1 MITSIQPVSDE
12 DQPMMREGGSNGVG
26 NATGGDNS
34 DDNNIVDYYGGEK
47 SLIIPI
53 TSSST
58 LLPNGQCQFI
68 EIFPEE
74 ISNINPVTLSTV
86 LCDERAPLKTWCE
99 ASLLYMRSNGSSS
112 SSGGGGTTHHE
123 KEGCELLNL
132 AVDNDD
138 VMNGSNTADRLR
150 VLASA
155 GIAALAQANRHAGD
169 VGRTSTSGGG
179 SGGGGAGADIGSLL
193 DDLLESSKLSE
204 KQDAELREELRTLAD
219 SRFVKADN
227 INQVNPMTWIG
238 RGMLNLAQN
247 KLDQARF
254 FFENLT
260 LRECGETLPAL
271 LGMAAV
277 KFLEKDY
284 NGALD
289 LYSRAI
295 RKYPHESGSVTRV
308 GFGMACYRLGQVDR
322 AKAAFRRAHDMDAEN
337 VEALVA
343 LAVLEMSSL
352 DGDVLAPRE
361 YRARAD
367 NVLKLLSMANVV
379 DHTNAMVQNHLANH
393 YFWKWTPVP
402 GMVSVEQGSDIVR
415 GNMVSSLEV
424 GDRIRIG
431 HEFETVVI
439 ADEIMD
445 ENGNNEYLFKIKDR
459 WKFGSACEYYFI
471 VNDVTYYDIIIIQ
484 KHFVYFILLTHPPT
498 PSFLLQI
505 LLSQS

>member
-1 MITSIQPVSDE
+1 MMSEGQQPVSDE
-12 DQPMMREGGSNGVG
+12 DLPQSNAAAGVNEGEN
-26 NATGGDNS
+26 
-34 DDNNIVDYYGGEK
+34 DDGIVDYGGGFEK

-58 LLPNGQCQFI
+58 SLPDGRCQFI

-74 ISNINPVTLSTV
+74 ISNINPATLSAV
-86 LCDERAPLKTWCE
+86 LRDERAPLRTWCE
-99 ASLLYMRSNGSSS
+99 ASLLYMRSSGSG
-112 SSGGGGTTHHE
+112 SGGGNTHHE
-123 KEGCELLNL
+123 KEGCELLTL
-132 AVDNDD
+132 AVDDDD
-138 VMNGSNTADRLR
+138 VMNGSNTTDKLR

-169 VGRTSTSGGG
+169 VGRSYTSGVGG
-179 SGGGGAGADIGSLL
+179 SDGRGGGGAGGGGADNIGSSL
-193 DDLLESSKLSE
+193 DDLLESSKSSE
-204 KQDAELREELRTLAD
+204 RRDVELREELRTLAD

-238 RGMLNLAQN
+238 RGMLSLAQN

-254 FFENLT
+254 YFENLT

-271 LGMAAV
+271 IGMAAV

-284 NGALD
+284 GGALD

-322 AKAAFRRAHDMDAEN
+322 AKASFRRAHEMDAEN

-361 YRARAD
+361 YRARAE

-402 GMVSVEQGSDIVR
+402 GMVSAEQGSDVVR
-415 GNMVSSLEV
+415 GNMVSSLEM

-431 HEFETVVI
+431 QEFETTVVT
-439 ADEIMD
+439 ADEIID
-445 ENGNNEYLFKIKDR
+445 ENGMDNENLFKIKDR

-471 VNDVTYYDIIIIQ
+471 VKMCV
-484 KHFVYFILLTHPPT
+484 
-498 PSFLLQI
+498 
-505 LLSQS
+505 

>member
-1 MITSIQPVSDE
+1 MSEGQQPVSDE
-12 DQPMMREGGSNGVG
+12 DLPHSSTAAGVDEGEN
-26 NATGGDNS
+26 
-34 DDNNIVDYYGGEK
+34 DDGIADYGGGFEK

-53 TSSST
+53 TSSSKT
-58 LLPNGQCQFI
+58 LPSGQCQFI

-74 ISNINPVTLSTV
+74 ISNIDPATLSTV
-86 LCDERAPLKTWCE
+86 LRDERAPLKTWCE
-99 ASLLYMRSNGSSS
+99 ASLLYMRSSG
-112 SSGGGGTTHHE
+112 SGGGTAGGNTHHE

-138 VMNGSNTADRLR
+138 VMNGSNTTADRLR

-169 VGRTSTSGGG
+169 VGRSSGGGG
-179 SGGGGAGADIGSLL
+179 SGDGGGGGGARGADIGSLL
-193 DDLLESSKLSE
+193 DDLLESSKSSE
-204 KQDAELREELRTLAD
+204 RRDVELREELRTLAD

-238 RGMLNLAQN
+238 RGMLSLAQN
-247 KLDQARF
+247 KLDQARVY
-254 FFENLT
+254 FENLT

-271 LGMAAV
+271 IGMAAV

-284 NGALD
+284 GGALD
-289 LYSRAI
+289 LYGRAI
-295 RKYPHESGSVTRV
+295 RKYPRESGSVTRV

-322 AKAAFRRAHDMDAEN
+322 AKASFRRAHEMDAEN

-361 YRARAD
+361 YRARAE

-393 YFWKWTPVP
+393 YFWKWTPMP
-402 GMVSVEQGSDIVR
+402 GMVSAEQGSDIVR
-415 GNMVSSLEV
+415 GTMVSSLEM

-431 HEFETVVI
+431 HEFETTVVI
-439 ADEIMD
+439 ADEIID
-445 ENGNNEYLFKIKDR
+445 ENGMDNENLFKIKDR

-471 VNDVTYYDIIIIQ
+471 VKMCD
-484 KHFVYFILLTHPPT
+484 
-498 PSFLLQI
+498 
-505 LLSQS
+505 LS

>member
-1 MITSIQPVSDE
+1 MSEGQQPVSDE
-12 DQPMMREGGSNGVG
+12 DLPQSNTAAGVDEGEN
-26 NATGGDNS
+26 
-34 DDNNIVDYYGGEK
+34 DDGIADYGGYEK

-58 LLPNGQCQFI
+58 TLPDGRCQFI

-74 ISNINPVTLSTV
+74 ISNIDPATLSTV
-86 LCDERAPLKTWCE
+86 LRDERAPLRTWCE
-99 ASLLYMRSNGSSS
+99 ASLLYMRSSGSSGTA
-112 SSGGGGTTHHE
+112 GGNTHHE
-123 KEGCELLNL
+123 KEGCELLTL
-132 AVDNDD
+132 AVDDDD

-169 VGRTSTSGGG
+169 VGRSYTSGGG
-179 SGGGGAGADIGSLL
+179 GSDGGGGGARGADIGSLL
-193 DDLLESSKLSE
+193 DDLLESSKSSE
-204 KQDAELREELRTLAD
+204 KRDVELREELRTLAD

-238 RGMLNLAQN
+238 RGMLSLAQN

-254 FFENLT
+254 YFENLT

-271 LGMAAV
+271 IGMAAV

-284 NGALD
+284 SGALD

-322 AKAAFRRAHDMDAEN
+322 AKASFRRAHEMDAEN

-361 YRARAD
+361 YRARAE

-402 GMVSVEQGSDIVR
+402 GMVCAEQGSDIVR
-415 GNMVSSLEV
+415 GNMVSSLEM

-431 HEFETVVI
+431 HEFETTVVI
-439 ADEIMD
+439 ADEIID
-445 ENGNNEYLFKIKDR
+445 ENGMDNENLFKIKDR

-471 VNDVTYYDIIIIQ
+471 VKMCVT
-484 KHFVYFILLTHPPT
+484 
-498 PSFLLQI
+498 
-505 LLSQS
+505 